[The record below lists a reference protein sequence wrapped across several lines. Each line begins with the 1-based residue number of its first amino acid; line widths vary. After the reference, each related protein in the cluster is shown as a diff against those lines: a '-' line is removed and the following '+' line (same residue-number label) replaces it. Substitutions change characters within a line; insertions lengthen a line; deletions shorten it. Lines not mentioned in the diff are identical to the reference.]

1 MRRISFLWVEKALIV
16 PGPGIV
22 PEMSQSARHT
32 CSVGSPGS
40 DQSLNHWCGIPSLL
54 QISATRCGVMD
65 DRKQSCA
72 AMSVEL
78 GVVLIGAG
86 IAVGVSLAAAAWFER
101 WKQRQ
106 S

>member
-1 MRRISFLWVEKALIV
+1 
-16 PGPGIV
+16 
-22 PEMSQSARHT
+22 
-32 CSVGSPGS
+32 
-40 DQSLNHWCGIPSLL
+40 
-54 QISATRCGVMD
+54 MD

-86 IAVGVSLAAAAWFER
+86 IAVGVSLAAAVWFEH

>member
-1 MRRISFLWVEKALIV
+1 MWDEKDLIQ

-22 PEMSQSARHT
+22 PGMSQSARHT
-32 CSVGSPGS
+32 SAIGSTES
-40 DQSLNHWCGIPSLL
+40 DQSLNHRCGIPPLL
-54 QISATRCGVMD
+54 QISSTRCGVMD

-86 IAVGVSLAAAAWFER
+86 IAVGVSLAVAAWFER